1 VPNHQ
6 HHHQTTVMEPE
17 VRYMPA
23 PRRPARPSML
33 GSVVAGLFEMIL
45 RFMLTV
51 GVIVALVV
59 AVFLGGLMLVGW
71 AVDQLPQPDTPT
83 DTTSP

>member
-1 VPNHQ
+1 
-6 HHHQTTVMEPE
+6 
-17 VRYMPA
+17 
-23 PRRPARPSML
+23 
-33 GSVVAGLFEMIL
+33 MIL